1 MRARF
6 AELCAERN
14 IVVSGVSMGVAAIE
28 PRKQQPV
35 GDLIA
40 SADRALYS
48 AKKLGRNRTEPAALD
63 RPAAAAA
70 AA

>member
-1 MRARF
+1 M
-6 AELCAERN
+6 
-14 IVVSGVSMGVAAIE
+14 VVAAIE
-28 PRKQQPV
+28 PRKQQPA

-40 SADRALYS
+40 SADWALYS
-48 AKKLGRNRTEPAALD
+48 AKKLGRNRTELAALD